1 MATSAWTALLNSAP
15 SPNGTGTMMLL
26 TDGTVMVQGGG
37 SATAVSTWYQLTP
50 DSTGNY
56 GKGTWTQLTSMHT
69 PRLYYGSN
77 ILTDGRVFVQ
87 GGEYTN
93 QGQVWTR
100 TGEIFDP
107 VAGTWK
113 TITNFPKSQ
122 FGDDPSQVLPDGTV
136 LCGYLSGPQT
146 YIYNPS
152 TNAWHFAANKMRTDQ
167 SDEEGWVKLPDGSIL
182 SYDVWASIS
191 SGSGSAQRYVPSS
204 NKWVD
209 AGSVPVALS
218 SGGVGDELG
227 PCFLL
232 PDGRAFVI
240 GATGNTALYTPST
253 NTWAAGPTIPG
264 GMGADDAPG
273 AVLPNGHVIFAADV
287 PLFSSP
293 TKIFDFDPVANS
305 ITQVI
310 TPAALTNV
318 LNVNPSYVDRMLV
331 LPSGKLLLGD
341 ASDRLWVYSPT
352 GSAQS
357 SWKPTVQSV
366 VNNGNG
372 TYTLTGTQLNGLDEG
387 AAYGDDA
394 EMSSNYPIVRLKNAA
409 GTIYY
414 CRTSGWSSTGVAT
427 GTTVET
433 VNFTL
438 PSGLPSGS
446 YSLYAVANGIASS
459 AFSFTAPGV
468 GPSAPS
474 GAGTGSAAAE
484 SSGGTPAA
492 NLGAAQSVAV
502 SALAATSGTATRM
515 DSAQSAAVSAWL
527 VTAGTSANPRGAGT
541 SPIGSGSF
549 TVAAVGSTNM
559 VASVGVEGNATT
571 QAMLSSR
578 WTTATDLAFAEAGW
592 LGDLG
597 YEEPN

>member
-1 MATSAWTALLNSAP
+1 MASGTWMSLLNSSP

-37 SATAVSTWYQLTP
+37 SASAVNAWYRLTP

-56 GKGTWTQLTSMHT
+56 GKGAWTQLTSMHT
-69 PRLYYGSN
+69 PRLYYASN
-77 ILTDGRVFVQ
+77 VLTDGRVFVQ

-93 QGQVWTR
+93 QGQVFTR

-122 FGDDPSQVLPDGTV
+122 FGDDPSALLPDGRV
-136 LCGYLSGPQT
+136 LTGYISGPQT
-146 YIYNPS
+146 YIYNPT
-152 TNAWHFAANKMRTDQ
+152 TNAWSFAATKLRSDQ
-167 SDEEGWVKLPDGSIL
+167 SDEESWIKLPDDSIL
-182 SYDVWASIS
+182 SYDIFS
-191 SGSGSAQRYVPSS
+191 SNSTGTNTAQRYVPSQ

-209 AGSVPVALS
+209 AGTVPVALS

-227 PCFLL
+227 PGFLL
-232 PDGRAFVI
+232 PDGRVFLI
-240 GATGNTALYTPST
+240 GATGNTALYTPSS
-253 NTWAAGPTIPG
+253 NSWAAGPTIPS
-264 GMGADDAPG
+264 GMGNDDGPG

-293 TKIFDFDPVANS
+293 TKIFDFDPVSNS

-318 LNVNPSYVDRMLV
+318 LNVNPAYVDRMLV
-331 LPSGKLLLGD
+331 LPSGKLLFCD
-341 ASDRLWVYSPT
+341 ASDKLWIFSPS
-352 GSAQS
+352 GSAQA

-366 VNNGNG
+366 ANNGNG
-372 TYTLTGTQLNGLDEG
+372 TFTLTGTQLNGLDEG

-394 EMSSNYPIVRLKNAA
+394 EMSSNYPIVRLKNAT

-414 CRTSGWSSTGVAT
+414 CRTSSWSSTGVAT
-427 GTTVET
+427 GTTAET

-474 GAGTGSAAAE
+474 GGGTGSAAAE
-484 SSGGTPAA
+484 GPGGTPVA
-492 NLGAAQSVAV
+492 NLGAAQSVVV
-502 SALAATSGTATRM
+502 SALAATSRTATGI
-515 DSAQSAAVSAWL
+515 DPAQSAAVSAWL
-527 VTAGTSANPRGAGT
+527 VTSGT
-541 SPIGSGSF
+541 SPNTHGTGTSLNGSGSS
-549 TVAAVGSTNM
+549 TVAGVGSAGM
-559 VASVGVEGNATT
+559 LPSAGVGGNETT
-571 QAMLSSR
+571 LAVLSSR
-578 WTTATDLAFAEAGW
+578 PTTATDLAFAEGGW

-597 YEEPN
+597 AEELK